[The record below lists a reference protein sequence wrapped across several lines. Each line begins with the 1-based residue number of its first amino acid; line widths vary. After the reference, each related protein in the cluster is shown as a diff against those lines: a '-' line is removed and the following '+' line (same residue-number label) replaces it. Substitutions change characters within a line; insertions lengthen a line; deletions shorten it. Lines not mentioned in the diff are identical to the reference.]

1 MKPKKI
7 PKLAKNDQLADDI
20 PMSLHALSVAL
31 GIPRPTVRNLLKDV
45 VPVAQSRGG
54 GARWTLRQCQEAMEK
69 QDGQPT
75 GTAVVSMAEAKRL
88 REIETL
94 RKLKLAND
102 ARAGTL
108 IDRRWV
114 TGQLSALCSRWHA
127 IRLAIEIELPL
138 AIQGKG
144 IPECRQIV
152 KAELAKLGV
161 AFAELSKTIEQEPKT

>member
-1 MKPKKI
+1 
-7 PKLAKNDQLADDI
+7 
-20 PMSLHALSVAL
+20 MSLHAIAMATGMPRSTLRTALKSVTPASYS
-31 GIPRPTVRNLLKDV
+31 
-45 VPVAQSRGG
+45 AG
-54 GARWTLRQCQEAMEK
+54 GAPRYTMEQVEAAMAS
-69 QDGQPT
+69 QDEHAT
-75 GTAVVSMAEAKRL
+75 GGSNVSMAEARRR
-88 REIETL
+88 RELETL

-102 ARAGTL
+102 ARAGAL

-144 IPECRQIV
+144 VPECRQIV